1 MIYLFSLVA
10 LILLLP
16 ILYFVPI
23 GISKQ
28 GKLLIA
34 GISFGLTLLG
44 IVASS
49 QYPIWVIAVMLI
61 VLLGLA
67 SYMIEQRFSGL
78 MLVTAGA
85 GSGVY
90 EDQKVEVQ
98 EPQEL
103 DIHKEEVSEEIS
115 EVSTDK
121 EEVSEE
127 GMEQIDFEELV
138 EENETEILE
147 SSEPNEPLQDLDEIS
162 IEHTVAA
169 SETESTP
176 IQEDES
182 EWFIENTNEMM
193 AEQEVLEE
201 SELIDG
207 DISEIE
213 SMINDSDLEDE
224 QEVELEEAV
233 EEMEVIPVVRDET
246 ENEELGDEEQET
258 DLEAELVE
266 EENLL
271 EGSENDIYQPA
282 EKESHEDQLPKRNR
296 IMREV
301 MKTMIEQIS
310 LSRSLLS
317 TDQMENMLKHYL
329 HPSLH
334 DQDYY
339 TFARILMDH
348 YITTKQYEDLA
359 MFTKGIEERFKEYP
373 YIKLDIE
380 QTKEMAME
388 NQTKLN

>member
-34 GISFGLTLLG
+34 GLSFGLTLLG

-49 QYPIWVIAVMLI
+49 QYPIWAISIMLV

-85 GSGVY
+85 GSNMY
-90 EDQKVEVQ
+90 EEQKIEVQ

-103 DIHKEEVSEEIS
+103 DIHKERVSEDTPEVRDVTEEIS
-115 EVSTDK
+115 E
-121 EEVSEE
+121 EEE
-127 GMEQIDFEELV
+127 MEQIDLEEHV

-147 SSEPNEPLQDLDEIS
+147 SNDPKEPLQDQDEILL
-162 IEHTVAA
+162 EHIVAA

-176 IQEDES
+176 IQDDES

-201 SELIDG
+201 SELIDV
-207 DISEIE
+207 DLSEIE
-213 SMINDSDLEDE
+213 SMINDSD
-224 QEVELEEAV
+224 LEEAV

-246 ENEELGDEEQET
+246 ENEELADEEEKA
-258 DLEAELVE
+258 DLEAELLE

-271 EGSENDIYQPA
+271 EGPENDIYQPA

-348 YITTKQYEDLA
+348 YMTTKQYEDLA

-388 NQTKLN
+388 NQTK